1 MVLDSIY
8 LNLYCRDCYFLSV
21 ATQQISVFGLS
32 FFYFFKL
39 VHSQSPVKPEQTAR
53 TSDNEVVIES
63 GPVEYEK
70 NDEANLVGEEED
82 FDELEEEDEEPMSA
96 AHLMGHIYDESK

>member
-1 MVLDSIY
+1 METAIFSQLQLSK
-8 LNLYCRDCYFLSV
+8 FLCLVICFS
-21 ATQQISVFGLS
+21 
-32 FFYFFKL
+32 FFKL
-39 VHSQSPVKPEQTAR
+39 VHSQSPVKAEQTAR

-70 NDEANLVGEEED
+70 NDETNLVGEEED

>member
-1 MVLDSIY
+1 ML
-8 LNLYCRDCYFLSV
+8 
-21 ATQQISVFGLS
+21 GLFFS
-32 FFYFFKL
+32 FSFFKL
-39 VHSQSPVKPEQTAR
+39 VHSQSPVKAEQTAR

-70 NDEANLVGEEED
+70 NDETNLVGEEED